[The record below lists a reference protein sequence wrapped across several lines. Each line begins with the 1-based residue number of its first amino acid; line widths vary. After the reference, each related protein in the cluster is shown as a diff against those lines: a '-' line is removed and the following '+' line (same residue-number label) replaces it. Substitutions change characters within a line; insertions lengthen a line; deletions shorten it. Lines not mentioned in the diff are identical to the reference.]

1 MGERLQGAALISESD
16 SKREL
21 EELEG
26 KVLCT
31 PVPEKLS
38 F

>member
-26 KVLCT
+26 KVWCM
-31 PVPEKLS
+31 PVPETLS